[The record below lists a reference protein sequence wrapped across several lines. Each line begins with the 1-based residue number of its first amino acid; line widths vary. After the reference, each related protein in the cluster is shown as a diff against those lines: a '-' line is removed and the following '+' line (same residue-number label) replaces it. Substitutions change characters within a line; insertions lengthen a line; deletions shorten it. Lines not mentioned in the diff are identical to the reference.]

1 MVGFAH
7 TDTGLGF
14 FTVVWLSNSVTP
26 CTLERGLQTFVMC
39 VPFVIFVKDLSRF
52 GRILLLVNID
62 FYMYARGLM
71 EVAAK

>member
-7 TDTGLGF
+7 TDTVLGF
-14 FTVVWLSNSVTP
+14 FYCGLVEQLCHP
-26 CTLERGLQTFVMC
+26 CTLEKGLQTFVMC

-52 GRILLLVNID
+52 GWILLLVNID